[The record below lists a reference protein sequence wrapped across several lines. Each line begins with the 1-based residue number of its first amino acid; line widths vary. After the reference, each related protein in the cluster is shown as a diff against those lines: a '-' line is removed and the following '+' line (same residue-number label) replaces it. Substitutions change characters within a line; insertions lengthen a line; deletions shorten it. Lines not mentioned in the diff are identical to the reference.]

1 MNLWS
6 LGLCLGLV
14 ACGGTGD
21 PPPAVTLAQSADDTA
36 EVVVDRAPAAAPADV
51 MTSTYWPEA
60 TLESGRARI
69 SCSFDHERDGEGE
82 PLDSLTFFALVD
94 ALSPCQEQGQV
105 RVRYDGKIGAG
116 FTALVQRVAAMADRM
131 EIHSRVLDISS
142 TGGHVEEAI
151 RAGDVMAET
160 RWDLWV
166 REDAICHS
174 ACVLVLAGGDTRSI
188 EGKVGIHRLI
198 RDASKANSRAE
209 LRAELKQVHGDVTE
223 YLERN
228 GGAAALADLMMT
240 VPNRDLRLLTAE
252 ELERF
257 GLLGAN
263 AAQADLDRILVMRRC
278 GKAFVQRRDA
288 FAYAFER
295 DCLKRP
301 GDGFEEQAQCGLALR
316 ERFGFPDATCPDEG
330 PLAEYGRDA
339 ATRLARTN
347 AADASADAARAQ

>member
-1 MNLWS
+1 MRMKSWS
-6 LGLCLGLV
+6 LWACLALA
-14 ACGGTGD
+14 ACGTD
-21 PPPAVTLAQSADDTA
+21 EPPPVTFAQDARDPT

-60 TLESGRARI
+60 TLESGTARI
-69 SCSFDHERDGEGE
+69 SCSFDYANDGEGE
-82 PLDSLTFFALVD
+82 PLESLTFFALVD
-94 ALSPCQEQGQV
+94 ALSPCQESGRV
-105 RVRYDGKIGAG
+105 RLRYDGRIGAG

-131 EIHSRVLDISS
+131 EIRSRVLDISS
-142 TGGHVEEAI
+142 PGGHVEEAI
-151 RAGDVMAET
+151 RAGDVLAET

-166 REDAICHS
+166 RDDAVCHS

-188 EGKVGIHRLI
+188 EGKVGIHRLF
-198 RDASKANSRAE
+198 RDQSKATSRAE

-257 GLLGAN
+257 GLVGAN

-278 GKAFVQRRDA
+278 GKDFVQRRDA
-288 FAYAFER
+288 FAHAFER
-295 DCLKRP
+295 ECLKQP
-301 GDGFEEQAQCGLALR
+301 GEGFEQQAQCGLALR
-316 ERFGFPDATCPDEG
+316 ERFGFPDASCPHDG

-339 ATRLARTN
+339 ATRLAGAGDDAVAE
-347 AADASADAARAQ
+347 AAATP